1 MPETTDHIG
10 PLVSFGAAALFAGFI
25 LLRAIWLK
33 TEGLQHALRSVPIL
47 MAGGL
52 IGAGALL
59 SVFHNRSGEPL
70 GWLFGSEA
78 VDFGFSE
85 YGVVFAL
92 FGIAAISALLAIRQS
107 GLNRVL
113 FVLLGLAAIVIAGEE
128 MSWGQWIFGWST
140 PETLAAVNLQNETN
154 LHNLVDPRLYDIV
167 YAAIGW
173 STLVLALIA
182 YGFIQCP
189 PHSPDFVLLRLLR
202 AAGEWLRN
210 SRYGLITTISAAV
223 LLQHELFEEYSE
235 FVFGFAA
242 LLFFLHLIKPDG
254 EPAHREVS
262 YA

>member
-1 MPETTDHIG
+1 MLDTIDHTG
-10 PLVSFGAAALFAGFI
+10 PLVSFVAAALFGGLI
-25 LLRAIWLK
+25 LLRAIWLR
-33 TEGLQHALRSVPIL
+33 TEGLRYRLRSVPIL
-47 MAGGL
+47 VAGGL

-85 YGVVFAL
+85 YGVVIAL

-107 GLNRVL
+107 GLSRAL
-113 FVLLGLAAIVIAGEE
+113 FALLGLAAVVIAGEE
-128 MSWGQWIFGWST
+128 MSWGQWIFGWAT

-167 YAAIGW
+167 YAVVGW
-173 STLVLALIA
+173 STLALALIA
-182 YGFIQCP
+182 YGFIQRP
-189 PHSPDFVLLRLLR
+189 AYNSDFVLIRLLR
-202 AAGEWLRN
+202 SAGEWLRD

-235 FVFGFAA
+235 FVFGLAA
-242 LLFFLHLIKPDG
+242 LLFFLHLIRPER
-254 EPAHREVS
+254 EPAQREAS